1 MSANKKEYDVVNIKT
16 FPYLCF
22 VRFDLVNKEFDRQ
35 FNIHFDDHIQELAD
49 RPGYSTAWRTR
60 ELRDGDNE
68 GVMEQEYQQIYAIND
83 PGLFKSFPQNPP
95 SPVTEKEPWRRDL
108 GNWGRV
114 FYRVLSLIEKD
125 ARAGRYWARCESN
138 FRGAAAEQTRFQ
150 SESAQYLKQVL
161 EALPG
166 IHRAWQLQ
174 HAPHRAQIGPD
185 PAGNCMFLYEVDGPE
200 NLFDTSLGEDRVPLN
215 AGQEFAGRHFA
226 RLLLKAEPRR

>member
-1 MSANKKEYDVVNIKT
+1 MVDIKA

-22 VRFDLVNKEFDRQ
+22 VRFDLTNKEFDRR

-49 RPGYSTAWRTR
+49 KPGYATAWRTR
-60 ELRDGDNE
+60 ELRDSDNE
-68 GVMEQEYQQIYAIND
+68 GVMEQEYQQVYAISD

-95 SPVTEKEPWRRDL
+95 PPVMEKEPWRRDI

-114 FYRVLSLIEKD
+114 FYRVLSLTEKD
-125 ARAGRYWARCESN
+125 NRAGRCWARYESN
-138 FRGAAAEQTRFQ
+138 FRGAAPDETQFQ
-150 SESAQYLKQVL
+150 SANAQHVKQVL
-161 EALPG
+161 ALPG

-174 HAPHRAQIGPD
+174 HAPHTAQIGSD
-185 PAGNCMFLYEVDGPE
+185 PMGKYMNMFEVDGPE
-200 NLFDTSLGEDRVPLN
+200 NLFDPSLGEDRLPLK